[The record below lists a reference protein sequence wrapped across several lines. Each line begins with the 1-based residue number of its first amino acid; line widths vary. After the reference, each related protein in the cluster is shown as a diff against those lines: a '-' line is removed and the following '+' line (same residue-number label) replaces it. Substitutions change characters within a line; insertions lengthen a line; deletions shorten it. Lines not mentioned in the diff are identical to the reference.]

1 VSPDASAPARR
12 YADCHMH
19 TVLCGHAEHSIEE
32 MVATLE
38 ASTLAG
44 GIVTEHLPLPDE
56 VDSDRV
62 VSMYPG
68 ELPSYVMALQILRE
82 RSPLAEN
89 LVIGAEADWR
99 DVDPAWTARSVADA
113 RAAGVEVVLGSV
125 HLLGDWAF
133 DDPNRVDLWDDKDID
148 AVWEQYF
155 TQWCCAASSGLF
167 DVMSHPDL
175 VKKFGHRPRDPRPYY
190 EQAAHVAAEAGV
202 LCEVSTAGLR
212 KPCAEL
218 YPAPQF
224 LAELA
229 QQQVGFTL
237 ASDAHDKSEIGAD
250 FDLAAAALLEAGVTC
265 QAFPKGDGVIDW
277 LPLSLS

>member
-1 VSPDASAPARR
+1 
-12 YADCHMH
+12 MH

-38 ASTLAG
+38 ASSLAG
-44 GIVTEHLPLPDE
+44 GIVTEHLPLPDD

-62 VSMYPG
+62 VSMYLG
-68 ELPSYVMALQILRE
+68 ELPSYVAALQVLRE
-82 RSPLAEN
+82 RSPLGDD

-99 DVDPAWTARSVADA
+99 DVDPAWTAQSVADA
-113 RAAGVEVVLGSV
+113 RAAGVEIVLGSV
-125 HLLGDWAF
+125 HMLGDWAF
-133 DDPNRVDLWDDKDID
+133 DDPNRVEIWDTKDVD
-148 AVWEQYF
+148 EVWDQYF
-155 TQWCCAASSGLF
+155 TAWCAAASSGLF

-175 VKKFGHRPRDPRPYY
+175 PKKFGHVPTDPREYY
-190 EQAAHVAAEAGV
+190 VEAARVAAEAGV

-229 QQQVGFTL
+229 RRGISFTL
-237 ASDAHDKSEIGAD
+237 ASDAHDKNEIGYR
-250 FDLAAAALLEAGVTC
+250 FDVAAEALAEVGVTQ
-265 QAFPKGDGVIDW
+265 QALPKGSGVIDW
-277 LPLSLS
+277 LPL

>member
-1 VSPDASAPARR
+1 
-12 YADCHMH
+12 MH

-38 ASTLAG
+38 ASSLAG
-44 GIVTEHLPLPDE
+44 GIITEHLPLPDE

-68 ELPSYVMALQILRE
+68 ELPSYVTALQVLRE
-82 RSPLAEN
+82 RSPLADN

-99 DVDPAWTARSVADA
+99 DIDPQWTERSVADA

-125 HLLGDWAF
+125 HMLGNWAF
-133 DDPNRVDLWDDKDID
+133 DDPNKIELWDSKDVD
-148 AVWEQYF
+148 EVWEQYF
-155 TQWCCAASSGLF
+155 TAWCCAASSGLF

-175 VKKFGHRPRDPRPYY
+175 PKKFGYLPKDPREYY
-190 EQAAHVAAEAGV
+190 VEAARVAAEAGL

-218 YPAPQF
+218 YPAPLF

-229 QQQVGFTL
+229 RRKISFTL
-237 ASDAHDKSEIGAD
+237 ASDAHSKEEIGYRFESAVEA
-250 FDLAAAALLEAGVTC
+250 LAAVGVTE
-265 QAFPKGDGVIDW
+265 QAFPKRDGAIDW
-277 LPLSLS
+277 LPLS